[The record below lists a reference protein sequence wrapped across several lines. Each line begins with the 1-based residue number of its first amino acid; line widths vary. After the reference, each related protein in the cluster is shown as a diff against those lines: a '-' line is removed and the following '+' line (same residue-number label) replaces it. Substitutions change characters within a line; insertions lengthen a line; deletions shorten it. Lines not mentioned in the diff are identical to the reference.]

1 MRMDGPRPAAR
12 RALVTLSVALMA
24 IVWSS
29 GGAVATHTDPATPND
44 PLFSLQWGPQQVR
57 AEQAWDTTTGTGA
70 VIAVVD
76 SGVDLDHPDLAANV
90 IPGNTFLGCGT
101 SGCGNGDWESGRVKA
116 RGKGRAQAA
125 GHPHGTHLA
134 GIAAAVA
141 NNGVGIAGVAPGA
154 KVLAIRVL
162 DGEGSG
168 SFEDVALGIRW
179 AADHGADV
187 INLSLG
193 AIPGAQAFVITGL
206 LSDVA
211 DAIQYATSKGV
222 VVVAAAG
229 NESAPLCDT
238 PGFDPG
244 ALCVTATDKRE
255 VRAWY
260 SNDPVR
266 ADLQSVAAPGG
277 AATLVLC
284 NEDVVSTVPPGT
296 GTDSCGLP
304 ANKAYDEYAG
314 TSMATPHVAGVA
326 GLLASLTCTRP
337 QILSLLTSTARNPVT
352 GARGVWTPDYGYGIV
367 DAEAAVNAAATTC

>member
-1 MRMDGPRPAAR
+1 
-12 RALVTLSVALMA
+12 L
-24 IVWSS
+24 
-29 GGAVATHTDPATPND
+29 AV
-44 PLFSLQWGPQQVR
+44 
-57 AEQAWDTTTGTGA
+57 
-70 VIAVVD
+70 
-76 SGVDLDHPDLAANV
+76 
-90 IPGNTFLGCGT
+90 
-101 SGCGNGDWESGRVKA
+101 
-116 RGKGRAQAA
+116 
-125 GHPHGTHLA
+125 
-134 GIAAAVA
+134 
-141 NNGVGIAGVAPGA
+141 
-154 KVLAIRVL
+154 RVL

-193 AIPGAQAFVITGL
+193 AVPGAQAFVITGL
-206 LSDVA
+206 LTDVA
-211 DAIQYATSKGV
+211 DAIQYANGKGV

-266 ADLQSVAAPGG
+266 PDLQSVAAPGG

-296 GTDSCGLP
+296 GPDSCGLP

-326 GLLASLTCTRP
+326 GLLASLGCTR
-337 QILSLLTSTARNPVT
+337 QGILSAMTSTARNPIT
-352 GARGVWTPDYGYGIV
+352 GLRGSWTPDYGYGIV
-367 DAEAAVNAAATTC
+367 DAGAAVNAAGTVC